1 MRLLLRCLIL
11 TLVAITLLSVN
22 VNAQTETIVQ
32 TATVTSD
39 KPDYAPLSN
48 AVFTGSGFAPNE
60 DVVLKVKNMT
70 QPCNTTFADSS
81 YMPWTVQADAD
92 GNFVTNWTVCNCAGD
107 SLKLRATGQ
116 SSGLIAVV
124 KFSDDKNITIAFSG
138 SGKATVTSDPGDIN
152 ATYDNGTIT
161 GTITDGVGNTAS
173 VTVNNINIDKTN
185 PTITPVIAGTL
196 GSIDTEQ

>member
-1 MRLLLRCLIL
+1 MRLLLRCLVL

-70 QPCNTTFADSS
+70 QPCGTVSADSS
-81 YMPWTVQADAD
+81 YIPWTVKADAD

-124 KFSDDKNITIAFSG
+124 KFSDAGQFSYETT
-138 SGKATVTSDPGDIN
+138 SGKSDNLNTISATTDNSTLSVDVTAPKN
-152 ATYDNGTIT
+152 
-161 GTITDGVGNTAS
+161 
-173 VTVNNINIDKTN
+173 
-185 PTITPVIAGTL
+185 
-196 GSIDTEQ
+196 